1 MGISSSFFLNLK
13 LLLLLDCNTCIINA
27 HIIIIHNDHD
37 NFYEEKKN
45 YPPTFLGGGTTGEGD
60 KSKINDIY
68 LNIINTMEKL
78 S

>member
-27 HIIIIHNDHD
+27 HIIIIHNDHG

-45 YPPTFLGGGTTGEGD
+45 YPPTFLEGAPQGRGKID
-60 KSKINDIY
+60 KKRKN
-68 LNIINTMEKL
+68 
-78 S
+78 